1 MASVNKVILIGRLGR
16 DPELRYTKESTA
28 ITNLSLATTEYDN
41 SVEWHSVSVWG
52 KTAESCAKY
61 LSKGRQVYVEG
72 SLKTRKWKDKDG
84 NWKDS
89 TFVNASSVKFLGQS
103 DSNNQGQTNGDTPSK
118 PMSKPEFNDDIP
130 F

>member
-1 MASVNKVILIGRLGR
+1 MASINKVILIGRLGR
-16 DPELRYTKESTA
+16 DPELKYTQNQTA
-28 ITNLSLATTEYDN
+28 VVNMSLATTEYDG
-41 SVEWHSVSVWG
+41 STEWHSIQVWN

-84 NWKDS
+84 KDKYS
-89 TFVNASSVKFLGQS
+89 TVVNASSVKFLGQTDGENKVS
-103 DSNNQGQTNGDTPSK
+103 ESESK
-118 PMSKPEFNDDIP
+118 PVSKPEFNDDIP